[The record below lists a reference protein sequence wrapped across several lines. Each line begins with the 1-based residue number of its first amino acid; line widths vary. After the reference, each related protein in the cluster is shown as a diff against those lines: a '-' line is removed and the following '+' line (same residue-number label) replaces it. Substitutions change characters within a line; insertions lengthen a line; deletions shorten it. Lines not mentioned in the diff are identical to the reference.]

1 MCLSALFLLR
11 LLLFRLFWLLI
22 VFFLSLFIDIF
33 KLVGISI
40 NVLND
45 FSGSSMADKVI
56 RFLFVDAKELD
67 CGRSADAPRLSKLLV
82 LHHINDAEFDFL
94 VLD

>member
-1 MCLSALFLLR
+1 MCLSALILLR
-11 LLLFRLFWLLI
+11 LLLFRLIWLLS
-22 VFFLSLFIDIF
+22 VFFISLFFDIF

-45 FSGSSMADKVI
+45 FSGSPVADKVI
-56 RFLFVDAKELD
+56 RFLFVHAKELD
-67 CGRSADAPRLSKLLV
+67 RGRTADAPRLSKLLV
-82 LHHINDAEFDFL
+82 LHHINDTKFDFL